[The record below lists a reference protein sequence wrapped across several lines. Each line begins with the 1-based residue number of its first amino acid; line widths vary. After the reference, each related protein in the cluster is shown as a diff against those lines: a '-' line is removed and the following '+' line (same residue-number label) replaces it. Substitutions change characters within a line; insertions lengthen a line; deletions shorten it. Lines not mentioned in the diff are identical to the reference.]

1 MDIRDCT
8 DSASL
13 AGVLDSAA
21 LAVSQGRLLVLPTDT
36 VYGVGADAFNPA
48 AVANLLA
55 AKGRDR
61 QMPPPVLVG
70 TKETAQALAAE
81 ISEPVRALIDRFW
94 PGALTIIVG
103 SQPSL
108 AWDLGETQGTVALRM
123 PDSEQALELLQ
134 RTGPLAVSS
143 ANKTGMPAATT
154 AQAAADMLGESVS
167 LYLDAGESGGGVSS
181 TIVDATAL
189 PIRIVRE
196 GGISREQLAEVVELE
211 APEDE
216 VTSEP

>member
-13 AGVLDSAA
+13 AGLLDSAA

-55 AKGRDR
+55 AKGRGR

-123 PDSEQALELLQ
+123 PDSEQALALLQ

>member
-13 AGVLDSAA
+13 PGVLDSAA

-55 AKGRDR
+55 AKGRGR

-123 PDSEQALELLQ
+123 PDSEQALALLQ

>member
-55 AKGRDR
+55 AKGRGR

-123 PDSEQALELLQ
+123 PDSEQALALLQ

>member
-1 MDIRDCT
+1 
-8 DSASL
+8 
-13 AGVLDSAA
+13 VLDSAA

-55 AKGRDR
+55 AKGRGR

-123 PDSEQALELLQ
+123 PDSEQALALLQ